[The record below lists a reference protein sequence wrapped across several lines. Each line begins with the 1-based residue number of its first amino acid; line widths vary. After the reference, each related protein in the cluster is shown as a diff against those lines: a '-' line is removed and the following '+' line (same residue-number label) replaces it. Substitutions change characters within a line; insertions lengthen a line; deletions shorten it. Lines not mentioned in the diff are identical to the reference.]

1 MNVVEMCAHCA
12 LVADKVLTWDK
23 PLRPA
28 TWKQRLAKYYFLYL
42 QPRFPKHVKVAEPL
56 LTQGKVDDLELSE
69 AKAHFSQRLRAFMQA
84 PDTIRTPHP
93 FFGPL
98 NKKEWGIVLFK
109 HSDHHL
115 RQFGR

>member
-1 MNVVEMCAHCA
+1 M
-12 LVADKVLTWDK
+12 TWDK